1 MRVWYCTLVLN
12 EALLFCTRRCDGV
25 LSIISYN
32 WSIFVSNG
40 WLVSSNQSNSVVCS
54 IRDESVEYLRNC
66 SHMCRACLYR
76 VQKERLCLICSYL
89 MKKWGLHSYKYQKN
103 MSLKI
108 LFLTGTSLQRHT
120 YPCDKWLYCSM
131 KTCSDWFI
139 VYFSLDKDPMVFG
152 FRIWLALLVA
162 KDFYLIVEFP

>member
-103 MSLKI
+103 MSICHWKFCFWPALHFNDI
-108 LFLTGTSLQRHT
+108 HI
-120 YPCDKWLYCSM
+120 PVI
-131 KTCSDWFI
+131 SDFI
-139 VYFSLDKDPMVFG
+139 VRWKLV
-152 FRIWLALLVA
+152 RIDLLCISPWTKTQWYLAFVY
-162 KDFYLIVEFP
+162 D